1 MNQFDIVESKG
12 MRDELVARTEVL
24 AKVKALFLIP
34 GIQMMTAMQVADY
47 YEVPSIT
54 IRRLY
59 SENREEVEPDGV
71 IKKKSSELVFD
82 SRTPVS
88 SGKNGTKIVQLED
101 GSTVSIN
108 PGATNYFSP
117 RAVLRIGMLLRDS
130 EVAKEVRT
138 QLLNTFEHA
147 TIEQKTADIN
157 EEDKLLLLIIHSK
170 SEMERAMAIASY
182 KDFTQRHV
190 NELECRIDSLETTL
204 SYMCDGAKKWGN
216 RQIANAMI
224 RAIGKKLG
232 INPGLVWNDLYH
244 QMQYALGIQLA
255 IRKPIF
261 GDTSYVSRIR
271 EEEWPSVHKLI
282 GAMAVEHGVDVQAT
296 INNFNAQKVGM
307 YL

>member
-34 GIQMMTAMQVADY
+34 GIQMMTSKQVADY
-47 YEVPSIT
+47 YEVAPEA
-54 IRRLY
+54 IRKVYDRNR
-59 SENREEVEPDGV
+59 SEVDSDGV
-71 IKKKSSELVFD
+71 KKYKASEVVGQNVTSQNGKKG
-82 SRTPVS
+82 SR
-88 SGKNGTKIVQLED
+88 IIQLGD

-147 TIEQKTADIN
+147 TVEQKTADIN

-244 QMQYALGIQLA
+244 QMQYALGIQMA